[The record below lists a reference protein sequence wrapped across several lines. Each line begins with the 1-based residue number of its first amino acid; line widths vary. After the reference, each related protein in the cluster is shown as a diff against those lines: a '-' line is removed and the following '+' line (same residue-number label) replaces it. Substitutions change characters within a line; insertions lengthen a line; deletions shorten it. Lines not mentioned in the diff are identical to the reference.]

1 MADYLSKGLLRS
13 GIDNTRSLIG
23 GNIAEQEDMFDNF
36 SNVADRNALTIKTL
50 DSEQKKRL
58 KNEKLLVRQIKK
70 DFPGIQDSLANS
82 IAFTIGEQFIPTLSA
97 KPTYSFGEYSTV
109 YENSNLKGGGSYA
122 FDVQSD
128 NRIDIDMPKDTS
140 FGGIDIPKV
149 EADDT
154 SIFKKLFTTD
164 PRRAQSKY
172 GKERGLTTSESAA
185 LGTIGAPLDYDP
197 LSAYDNGTELNL
209 IPAFEVQGGLTIG
222 QGQAFVDKQLA
233 TYDTSFSALLASGNI
248 VDNPDGSYSF
258 QEKAVNDEEM
268 RYRRNKA
275 LEQVGISGQ
284 RGPINP
290 TLISNYIIET
300 QPIADKYKNIEA
312 QLTAGSAT
320 DPNSV
325 RRIVAKYRTTVNAGG
340 TNKQGEDL
348 NFIKKE
354 LETTLNNRDD
364 ISDDEKDYLLKNY
377 SSDMKTAK
385 SSMFYTKQYNI
396 DDYKKEI
403 DDVSFKQSI
412 AFRPEDLR
420 KQEEITTEETQQD
433 TQESDQKLTEG
444 KLDVNELALTLN
456 IPEEKKEGEVSINDY
471 ASRAEN
477 IGQQME
483 EEFVRT
489 NPVESGALETA
500 GKAVDEGFDTVKN
513 KIKAAQQRAEVISFA
528 KGLIVSLPS
537 NVVSNNEKARRV
549 TFIVDDINMLPEK
562 LKERLIQKIS
572 QFVSNNQDTLGSEYV
587 DNVTTKINLANNDDE
602 EILAKAEAFAEGGTM
617 SRAIPRFNKGSTI
630 IDRKTG
636 KDKDSDIEEIVVK
649 GKRED
654 DPFKYDKGILRGIGG
669 YGGLGAYS
677 DPAEAQMAYL
687 MGRDKDTQGSAMME
701 GDLGGDDSMSLKE
714 RQDEYDKMY
723 NYTDTMRK
731 QIAEDAKKNMKKGIM
746 AANETID
753 DRNILEQFV
762 DVGMLGAP
770 GSKAKIATAALTD
783 NETINNAVGAIAN
796 VVDAPFN
803 LIAGWLK
810 AGAKKVD
817 VPDLD
822 NIPGLDKIETAL
834 DTAEDIAGSN
844 D

>member
-1 MADYLSKGLLRS
+1 MADYLSRGLLKS

-36 SNVADRNALTIKTL
+36 SNVADQNALTIKTL
-50 DSEQKKRL
+50 DSEQKKRH

-97 KPTYSFGEYSTV
+97 KPTYSFAEYSTV
-109 YENSNLKGGGSYA
+109 YENSNLKGGGSYE
-122 FDVQSD
+122 FNIQSD

-172 GKERGLTTSESAA
+172 GREKGLTTSEAAA

-197 LSAYDNGTELNL
+197 LSAYDTGTKLSL

-233 TYDTSFSALLASGNI
+233 TYDTSFSALLTSGNI

-268 RYRRNKA
+268 RYRRNRA

-312 QLTAGSAT
+312 QLTAGSVT
-320 DPNSV
+320 DSNSV
-325 RRIVAKYRTTVNAGG
+325 RRIVAKYRTAVDAGG

-354 LETTLNNRDD
+354 LETALNNRDD

-403 DDVSFKQSI
+403 DDVSFRQSI

-420 KQEEITTEETQQD
+420 KQEEITTEETTTEEPQQD
-433 TQESDQKLTEG
+433 TQESDKKLAEG

-456 IPEEKKEGEVSINDY
+456 IPEGKKENEVSINDY
-471 ASRAEN
+471 VSRAEN

-483 EEFVRT
+483 EDFVRT
-489 NPVESGALETA
+489 DSEEPGALETA
-500 GKAVDEGFDTVKN
+500 GKAVDQGFDTVKN
-513 KIKAAQQRAEVISFA
+513 KIEAAQQKAEIISSA

-537 NVVSNNEKARRV
+537 NVVSNEEKARRV
-549 TFIVDDINMLPEK
+549 TVIVDDINMLPEK

-587 DNVTTKINLANNDDE
+587 DNVTTKINLASNDDE
-602 EILAKAEAFAEGGTM
+602 EVLAKAEAFAEGGTM
-617 SRAIPRFNKGSTI
+617 SRAIPRFNAGGSLENI
-630 IDRKTG
+630 IVTT
-636 KDKDSDIEEIVVK
+636 
-649 GKRED
+649 KRD
-654 DPFKYDKGILRGIGG
+654 GGGRGGGRSYGGFGSMSGPRGG
-669 YGGLGAYS
+669 YGFTSERLA
-677 DPAEAQMAYL
+677 DVRAEE
-687 MGRDKDTQGSAMME
+687 RIEDKIKDI
-701 GDLGGDDSMSLKE
+701 DKE
-714 RQDEYDKMY
+714 EIT
-723 NYTDTMRK
+723 TD
-731 QIAEDAKKNMKKGIM
+731 MKKGIM

-753 DRNILEQFV
+753 DRNILEQLV

-783 NETINNAVGAIAN
+783 NEIVLDAVGTIAN
-796 VVDAPFN
+796 IIDAPFN
-803 LIAGWLK
+803 LVAGWLK
-810 AGAKKVD
+810 KGAQNIPLPESDK
-817 VPDLD
+817 
-822 NIPGLDKIETAL
+822 IPGLGKIETAL

>member
-36 SNVADRNALTIKTL
+36 SNVADQNALTIKTL

-197 LSAYDNGTELNL
+197 LSAYDTGTELNL

>member
-36 SNVADRNALTIKTL
+36 SNVADKNALTIKTL

-197 LSAYDNGTELNL
+197 LSAYDTGTELNL

>member
-36 SNVADRNALTIKTL
+36 SNVADQNALTIKTL

-122 FDVQSD
+122 FDIQSD
-128 NRIDIDMPKDTS
+128 NRIDIDMPKETS

-149 EADDT
+149 ETDDT

-172 GKERGLTTSESAA
+172 GREKGLTTSEAAA

-197 LSAYDNGTELNL
+197 LSAYDTGTELNL

-354 LETTLNNRDD
+354 LETALNNRDD

-537 NVVSNNEKARRV
+537 NVVSNDEKARRV

-669 YGGLGAYS
+669 YEGLGAYS

-701 GDLGGDDSMSLKE
+701 GDLGGDASMSLKE

-783 NETINNAVGAIAN
+783 NEIVLDAVGAIAN
-796 VVDAPFN
+796 VVDAPFSF
-803 LIAGWLK
+803 IAGLLK
-810 AGAKKVD
+810 KGAKNIPLPESDK
-817 VPDLD
+817 
-822 NIPGLDKIETAL
+822 IPGLDKIETAL

>member
-1 MADYLSKGLLRS
+1 MADYLSRGLLKS

-36 SNVADRNALTIKTL
+36 SNVADKNALTIKTL

-109 YENSNLKGGGSYA
+109 YENSNLKGGGSYE

-197 LSAYDNGTELNL
+197 LSAYDTGTKLSL

-233 TYDTSFSALLASGNI
+233 TYDTSFSALLTSGNI

-312 QLTAGSAT
+312 QLTAGSVT
-320 DPNSV
+320 DSNSV
-325 RRIVAKYRTTVNAGG
+325 RRIVAKYRTAVDAGG

>member
-197 LSAYDNGTELNL
+197 LSAYDTGTELNL

>member
-1 MADYLSKGLLRS
+1 M
-13 GIDNTRSLIG
+13 
-23 GNIAEQEDMFDNF
+23 
-36 SNVADRNALTIKTL
+36 
-50 DSEQKKRL
+50 
-58 KNEKLLVRQIKK
+58 
-70 DFPGIQDSLANS
+70 
-82 IAFTIGEQFIPTLSA
+82 SA
-97 KPTYSFGEYSTV
+97 KPTYSFAEYSTV

-172 GKERGLTTSESAA
+172 GKDRGLTTSESAA

-197 LSAYDNGTELNL
+197 LSAYDTGTKLSL